1 MPDTRPHIFRK
12 GRVPISVGLLAL
24 FGASLVWYIVSGLSS
39 LPGMI
44 AFGSLLLLLVLY
56 VNWRERDH
64 ADGGAKG

>member
-1 MPDTRPHIFRK
+1 MRFHIFRK

-24 FGASLVWYIVSGLSS
+24 FGAGLVWYIVSGFSS

-56 VNWRERDH
+56 VSWRGRDH
-64 ADGGAKG
+64 VDASTKG